1 MRSALLI
8 VGLLTAGW
16 VVANAAQHR
25 AAQGPVAIID
35 LNSGAEGAL
44 LLGGWDGKRW
54 VKDEAFHRS
63 VKGGEKYRF
72 YSLVRA
78 QGDAIGSK
86 PRLSEASGSAYQ
98 ITVKQPPTGR
108 NDLIGVTGAWN
119 AMARPVK
126 LLSNDLPEYRTA
138 VDAVL
143 KQKKLTGAQAYITRI
158 ARVDLEGD
166 GTDEV
171 LISATCR
178 RLARDTG
185 EALYSAKKG
194 DYSFV
199 LLRKLSG
206 AKVMTQVLDGGFYP
220 KSSNE
225 VTVNVYSVGGVLD
238 LNGDGVMEVVVRSQY
253 YEGGGASVFE
263 VRGGRARKV
272 LEAIDG
278 A

>member
-1 MRSALLI
+1 MRNACLI
-8 VGLLTAGW
+8 VGLLGA
-16 VVANAAQHR
+16 VSVLANAAQER
-25 AAQGPVAIID
+25 AAPGPVAIID

-44 LLGGWDGKRW
+44 LLGGWDGKKW
-54 VKDEAFHRS
+54 VKDEPFQKS
-63 VKGGEKYRF
+63 VKGGEKYRL

-78 QGDAIGSK
+78 QGVATGSK

-98 ITVKQPPTGR
+98 ITVKEPPKGR
-108 NDLIGVTGAWN
+108 NDLIGVAGTWN

-126 LLSNDLPEYRTA
+126 LLSNDLPDYRKA

-143 KQKKLTGAQAYITRI
+143 KQKKLVGAQVHITRVV
-158 ARVDLEGD
+158 RVDLEAD

-178 RLARDTG
+178 RLAIDTG
-185 EALYSAKKG
+185 EALYNAKKG

-199 LLRKLSG
+199 LLRKVSG
-206 AKVMTQVLDGGFYP
+206 SRVTTHVLEGGFYP
-220 KSSNE
+220 KASNE
-225 VTVNVYSVGGVLD
+225 VTVNVYNIGAVLD
-238 LNGDGVMEVVVRSQY
+238 LNGDGILEVVLRSQY

-263 VRGGRARKV
+263 VKGGRARKV
-272 LEAIDG
+272 LEAVDG